1 MKIKVALS
9 DMLLKLNPEKFKVYL
24 VYEKGRKLI
33 YVVVLREIYVMM
45 VASLL
50 WYQKFNKYLKLIGFV
65 FNNYDHFVVNRMV
78 N

>member
-65 FNNYDHFVVNRMV
+65 FNNYDPFLVNRMV